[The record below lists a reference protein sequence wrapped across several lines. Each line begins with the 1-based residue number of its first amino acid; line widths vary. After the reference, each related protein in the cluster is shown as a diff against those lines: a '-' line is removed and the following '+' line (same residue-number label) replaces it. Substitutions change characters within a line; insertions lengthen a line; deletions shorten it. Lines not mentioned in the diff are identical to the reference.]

1 MSPDNHV
8 QETGRSMPQQGDAT
22 APSFCATLSPYRS
35 LSRTGFI
42 ILMAFVAVSCFSS
55 GIMFVVVG
63 AWPVLAF
70 MALDV
75 LIIWGA
81 FALNYRS
88 GRQFEEIAVWPH
100 DLLVRQVS
108 PAGRVREH
116 RFNPFWT
123 RFAVDRHDEIG
134 ITRMFLRGEGRELD
148 IGSFL
153 NPADRESFAAAFSQ
167 ALAGVRR

>member
-1 MSPDNHV
+1 METDNHGLDSTPKSGLLLDD
-8 QETGRSMPQQGDAT
+8 Q

-35 LSRTGFI
+35 LSRTGFF

-55 GIMFVVVG
+55 GIMFVVAG

-70 MALDV
+70 MAFDV

-81 FALNYRS
+81 FMLNYRS
-88 GRQFEEIAVWPH
+88 ARRFEEIAVWPH
-100 DLLVRQVS
+100 NLLVRQVS
-108 PAGRVREH
+108 PAGKVREH
-116 RFNPFWT
+116 CFNPFWT
-123 RFAVDRHDEIG
+123 RFAVDRHAEIG